1 MSLTLARPWLEF
13 DLGAEME
20 VLSFAPYRP
29 GPVRARRILW
39 REVRDADLP
48 EGLDAVGWL
57 AAEMAARGAED
68 GVAMLTSRRIDAYE
82 TAEVTVEGVTAM
94 AVATVG
100 LSNAE
105 RIGTRL
111 SRPSGTWGTIN
122 IALRLDTGLTPA
134 ALIELLTIAAEART
148 AAVIEAGLDL
158 PTGRATGT
166 GTDCIAVAAPAGGAP
181 FAGLHT
187 AIGEAAGRAVN
198 EAVARGARA
207 WVSGP
212 GARNAAHARSPLL
225 NGPDPA

>member
-48 EGLDAVGWL
+48 EGLDAIDWL
-57 AAEMAARGAED
+57 AGEMAARGAGD

-82 TAEVTVEGVTAM
+82 TSEVTVEGITAL

-111 SRPSGTWGTIN
+111 VRPSAHWGTIN
-122 IALRLDTGLTPA
+122 VALRLDAGLSPA
-134 ALIELLTIAAEART
+134 ALIEVLTLAAEART

-158 PTGRATGT
+158 PSGRATGT
-166 GTDCIAVAAPAGGAP
+166 GTDCIAVAAPAGEAL
-181 FAGLHT
+181 FAGKHT
-187 AIGEAAGRAVN
+187 AIGEAAGRAVH
-198 EAVARGARA
+198 EVVAKGARA
-207 WVSGP
+207 WLAGP
-212 GARNAAHARSPLL
+212 GA
-225 NGPDPA
+225 

>member
-29 GPVRARRILW
+29 GPLRARRILW

-48 EGLDAVGWL
+48 EEFDAHHWL
-57 AAEMAARGAED
+57 AREMRTRGAAD
-68 GVAMLTSRRIDAYE
+68 AVAMLTSRRIDAFE
-82 TAEVTVEGVTAM
+82 TRAATVEGITAT

-105 RIGTRL
+105 RIGHRL
-111 SRPSGTWGTIN
+111 ATPRQGWGTIN
-122 IALRLDTGLTPA
+122 IALKVDAPLAPA
-134 ALIELLTIAAEART
+134 ALIELLTIVAQART
-148 AAVIEAGLDL
+148 AAVMEAGPDL

-166 GTDCIAVAAPAGGAP
+166 GTDCIAVAAPRGGAL

-187 AIGEAAGRAVN
+187 AIGEAAGRAAYD
-198 EAVARGARA
+198 AVLAGALA
-207 WVSGP
+207 WQAETRVKT
-212 GARNAAHARSPLL
+212 
-225 NGPDPA
+225 D